1 MFRPIG
7 IRRPFAL
14 AAVLALL
21 LPAVAFAQCEI
32 IGDANLCNGAV
43 QLCGPEGLYEY
54 MWIDPAG
61 QFFFDRCIMATT
73 AGTYMLRLTD
83 QFGQSY
89 GPCSKDVAATPP
101 PPCVISGPNSAC
113 QGGVARLCGPDG
125 PFTYGWSGPN
135 GFASSAACID
145 ASVEGTYHLSVW
157 SSGTNCPPSTC
168 DQAVTFAPC
177 DTGPPSPPP
186 PPPPDAPPN
195 CPRPA
200 WFWLRQCVV
209 SEHAENRLDPQ
220 VFAQV
225 AAAVDA
231 HAAIFSWSDAR
242 DGFCSVLHGR
252 PAGLRAN
259 AKRQFA
265 AVHANVCA
273 GDLGV
278 NGPGGRMIK
287 LDPSTTFNM
296 RGISTTV
303 GDWLAATDA
312 RLAQLDGLTRL
323 NRDARDEYRR
333 IITVG
338 WLMNHGCGIG
348 KVCGSRSIDAD
359 RAVVEAFADDP
370 EEPLA
375 AALADDSE
383 DAPVRAQATPNP
395 FSAATTVTF
404 LVSGSSTQNAA
415 IAIYDIAGRKL
426 RDLAIGP
433 QAPGV
438 HQMRWDGR
446 GADGTLVRSGVYF
459 VRGTIGSQRVAGQ
472 LTFLR

>member
-61 QFFFDRCIMATT
+61 QFLFDRCIMATT

-89 GPCSKDVAATPP
+89 GPCSKNVEATPP

-125 PFTYGWSGPN
+125 PFTYGWSGPS

-200 WFWLRQCVV
+200 WFWLRQCKV
-209 SEHAENRLDPQ
+209 SEHAENRLDSQ

-231 HAAIFSWSDAR
+231 DAAIFSWSDAR

-252 PAGLRAN
+252 PEGLRAN

-273 GDLGV
+273 GDLGIV
-278 NGPGGRMIK
+278 GPGGRMIK
-287 LDPSTTFNM
+287 LDRSTPFNM

-312 RLAQLDGLTRL
+312 RLAQLDGLTRPQP
-323 NRDARDEYRR
+323 RCARRVPQDHHRGLAHEPRLRHRQGVRQPVDRR
-333 IITVG
+333 R
-338 WLMNHGCGIG
+338 
-348 KVCGSRSIDAD
+348 SR
-359 RAVVEAFADDP
+359 
-370 EEPLA
+370 
-375 AALADDSE
+375 
-383 DAPVRAQATPNP
+383 
-395 FSAATTVTF
+395 
-404 LVSGSSTQNAA
+404 G
-415 IAIYDIAGRKL
+415 
-426 RDLAIGP
+426 
-433 QAPGV
+433 
-438 HQMRWDGR
+438 GR
-446 GADGTLVRSGVYF
+446 GLRGRS
-459 VRGTIGSQRVAGQ
+459 RGAARGGAGGRRDRGCAGARAGDAQ
-472 LTFLR
+472 SVLGGDHGHRSW